1 MPFVSVENI
10 QNLKETNKFIS
21 KADFEKYYPIKPRK
35 DDILMTRIGDIGT
48 PAIVATN
55 KALAFYVS
63 LALIRI
69 ISKEIN
75 VKYLFYYIQ
84 SSFFKREL
92 YKRTIHNAFP
102 TKINKNEI
110 GKCIIIAKSLDRQ
123 KFISSFLSLLDRKM
137 SLLVLKIQTLKT
149 YRKGLMQKVLK
160 LFTFCKFISLDKTCK
175 VTTGKLDANAQID
188 NGKYKFFTCSKEDL
202 LIDTYAFDMEAILV
216 SGNGEVG
223 LAKYYKGKFNA
234 YQRTYV
240 LYDFLLNPLFIK
252 ICIDSQINNVIQ
264 KETNKGAMPYIKLT
278 TFSKV
283 SIPMITKKE
292 SDKIGNLVS
301 VIDCKIK
308 CYEQIVAEISKFK
321 SFCLNNMFI

>member
-1 MPFVSVENI
+1 MNI
-10 QNLKETNKFIS
+10 F
-21 KADFEKYYPIKPRK
+21 
-35 DDILMTRIGDIGT
+35 
-48 PAIVATN
+48 
-55 KALAFYVS
+55 
-63 LALIRI
+63 
-69 ISKEIN
+69 
-75 VKYLFYYIQ
+75 YLFYQLEHKDIRKFINDGSRSKLNQ
-84 SSFFKREL
+84 ADLLNIPVFITSLKEEEKIGNFFQLLDKR
-92 YKRTIHNAFP
+92 
-102 TKINKNEI
+102 
-110 GKCIIIAKSLDRQ
+110 III
-123 KFISSFLSLLDRKM
+123 LSN
-137 SLLVLKIQTLKT
+137 KIETLKK

-160 LFTFCKFISLDKTCK
+160 LFTLCKFISLDKTCK

-252 ICIDSQINNVIQ
+252 ICIDSQINNVIR

-283 SIPMITKKE
+283 NIPMITKKE

-308 CYEQIVAEISKFK
+308 CYEQIAAEISKFK